1 MLTAR
6 VTHQRLQRSV
16 RVTLIGMV
24 VNTVLAGVKM
34 VAGVVGHSHALI
46 ADGVESLADIISSLV
61 VWRGVTIAAQPA
73 DEDHPYGHGKAE
85 ALSAAVVSTMLLL
98 AALWIA
104 VHGVREILRPHSLP
118 AGFTLIVLVLVI
130 LIKECLFRFVSKE
143 GMDLQSSAV
152 ATDAWHH
159 RSDAITSLFAGVG
172 ILVSIV
178 GGPGYE
184 AADDVAAVIASG
196 IIALNGYKLL
206 KSAMNELM
214 DAAPN
219 AELTTR
225 VRSAAAGV
233 TDVHLVEK
241 CLIRKIGPAH
251 YVDMHIE
258 VDPGLTVEDAHRIAH
273 SVKDAVRT
281 SNPEVWDVLV
291 HVEPAGN
298 SDRLKDSKTSF
309 QRESGSV

>member
-1 MLTAR
+1 M
-6 VTHQRLQRSV
+6 VPKRLQRSV

-34 VAGVVGHSHALI
+34 LAGVLGHSHALI
-46 ADGVESLADIISSLV
+46 ADGVESMADIISSAL

-85 ALSAAVVSTMLLL
+85 ALSAAAVATMLLL

-104 VHGVREILRPHSLP
+104 VHGVREILTPHSLP
-118 AGFTLIVLVLVI
+118 AKFTLVVLVLVI
-130 LIKECLFRFVSKE
+130 VIKEWLFRYVSRE

-152 ATDAWHH
+152 STDAWHH

-172 ILVSIV
+172 IVISIL

-184 AADDVAAVIASG
+184 AADDVAAVLAAFIIGWNG
-196 IIALNGYKLL
+196 IKLL

-219 AELTTR
+219 AELITK
-225 VRSAAAGV
+225 VRMAAQTVAQV
-233 TDVHLVEK
+233 QLVEK
-241 CLIRKIGPAH
+241 CLIRKMGPSH
-251 YVDMHIE
+251 YVDLHIE
-258 VDPGLTVEDAHRIAH
+258 VEAKLTVEDAHRIAH
-273 SVKDAVRT
+273 AVKDAICFRH
-281 SNPEVWDVLV
+281 PEIRDVLV

-298 SDRLKDSKTSF
+298 SVK
-309 QRESGSV
+309 G